1 VYCNYAD
8 IAKGIILQIHRPF
21 LRGASFTGA
30 LCFVFGTTVVFR
42 GPGMVKDSET
52 WPEHT
57 QQPMVSALPQR
68 RVQTGQGA
76 KVTVVSTVQRRL
88 QAVPVV
94 H

>member
-8 IAKGIILQIHRPF
+8 VATGIVLQIHRPF
-21 LRGASFTGA
+21 LRGTSFTGA
-30 LCFVFGTTVVFR
+30 FCCVLGTTVVFR

-52 WPEHT
+52 WPERT

-76 KVTVVSTVQRRL
+76 KVTCGN
-88 QAVPVV
+88 
-94 H
+94 